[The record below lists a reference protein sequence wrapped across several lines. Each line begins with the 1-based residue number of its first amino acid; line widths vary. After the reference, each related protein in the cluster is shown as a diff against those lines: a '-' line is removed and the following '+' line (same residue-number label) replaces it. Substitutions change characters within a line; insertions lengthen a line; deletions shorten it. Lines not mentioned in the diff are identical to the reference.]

1 MRVAQEREDNKDNM
15 KNDKNIYIYANDSP
29 TIMLYHD
36 SPTIMLYQDGT
47 PLGRKSLS
55 KFPVCA

>member
-1 MRVAQEREDNKDNM
+1 MRKQTQMRVAQEREDNVENM
-15 KNDKNIYIYANDSP
+15 KDDKYIYIYIYANDSP
-29 TIMLYHD
+29 TIMLYQD
-36 SPTIMLYQDGT
+36 ST

>member
-1 MRVAQEREDNKDNM
+1 MRVAEEREDNKENM
-15 KNDKNIYIYANDSP
+15 KNDKYIYIYIYIYANDSP
-29 TIMLYHD
+29 TIMLYQD
-36 SPTIMLYQDGT
+36 ST